1 MLIALE
7 ATQEASLG
15 VEVEDEGASGIGMR
29 DRTRRVPLGQLYPH
43 SPLLAFV
50 FRLERARRLGRATR
64 LEVSLR
70 GFDSRGVVRDFEI
83 LGAEHRRC
91 RSPHERSQKMAPPQ
105 AGAHDFA
112 TCALAACISKIF
124 PPAQHCGIASTTSAM
139 GYQRGPSPA
148 FHVAASPMSPRT
160 TPT

>member
-1 MLIALE
+1 MLIALQP
-7 ATQEASLG
+7 TQEASLC
-15 VEVEDEGASGIGMR
+15 VEIENEGASGVR
-29 DRTRRVPLGQLYPH
+29 VCDRTRCVALGQLHPH
-43 SPLLAFV
+43 APLLAFV

-91 RSPHERSQKMAPPQ
+91 RSPHERSQKMATPQ

-112 TCALAACISKIF
+112 TCALAASISKIF
-124 PPAQHCGIASTTSAM
+124 PPA
-139 GYQRGPSPA
+139 
-148 FHVAASPMSPRT
+148 
-160 TPT
+160 